1 MTIKQFEDLKAWQEA
16 RNLTKTI
23 YKITSTGLFG
33 RDFGLRDQI
42 RRAAVSIMLNISE
55 GFDSGSNQSF
65 IQFLSYSRRSC
76 SEVQSALYISLDNG
90 YTNENDFH
98 DLYKQAEM
106 TRKLIV
112 AFINYLKT
120 LRNP

>member
-1 MTIKQFEDLKAWQEA
+1 
-16 RNLTKTI
+16 
-23 YKITSTGLFG
+23 
-33 RDFGLRDQI
+33 
-42 RRAAVSIMLNISE
+42 MLNISE

-90 YTNENDFH
+90 YTNENDFQ